1 VGSTEFTRSPD
12 RWAVLQDQAVGCPV
26 GVEVALDSTFLLL
39 VVLSGTGPTL
49 GLTPV
54 AVPGEV
60 PLRFLNQTFGA
71 GLKVHRDQ

>member
-1 VGSTEFTRSPD
+1 MGSTEFTRSPD

-49 GLTPV
+49 GLTPA
-54 AVPGEV
+54 AVHCK
-60 PLRFLNQTFGA
+60 LFDWLLNQTFGA
-71 GLKVHRDQ
+71 GLMGHKDQ